1 VDALDFVTVE
11 NVMPMDFCKEFLT
24 KSNKEQY
31 SKHQWSYN
39 DLNEAKDASIDENKD
54 CDVQHLNLELQ
65 DLLIPPINKALEI
78 YSNKFTTDNI
88 GVLVTKFSTPRLNRY
103 QVGQGMEKHYD
114 HIHSLFADNEGIPV
128 LSLVGVFN
136 DNYEGGNFVVRNK
149 QVSLKTG
156 DILIMPSIFIYPHK
170 VTEVTKGV
178 RYSFVS
184 WAY

>member
-1 VDALDFVTVE
+1 VNALDFVTVE
-11 NVMPMDFCKEFLT
+11 NVMSIEFCKEFIT

-39 DLNEAKDASIDENKD
+39 NADEANNALIDEKKD

-65 DLLIPPINKALEI
+65 DLLIPHINKAIEI
-78 YSNKFTTDNI
+78 YSNKFTKDNI

-103 QVGQGMEKHYD
+103 KVGQGMEKHYD

-128 LSLVGVFN
+128 LSLVGVF
-136 DNYEGGNFVVRNK
+136 DDHYEGGNFVVRDK
-149 QVSLKTG
+149 EVSLKTG

-170 VTEVTKGV
+170 VTTVTKGV
-178 RYSFVS
+178 RHSFVS

>member
-78 YSNKFTTDNI
+78 YANKFTTDNI

-136 DNYEGGNFVVRNK
+136 DNYEGGNFVVRDK